1 MLTLGIDPGTATT
14 GYGLVRQGGKQL
26 EQVSYGC
33 IITASDEAPQARLG
47 IIYKQ
52 LKALIAKYSPEVV
65 AVERLFFGQNTKTA
79 MAVGQ
84 SRGIVLL
91 AAAES
96 GVKIAEYTPLEVKLA
111 ITGYG
116 KAEKKQV
123 QQMVRV
129 MLRLEDIPKPDDAAD
144 ALAVAITHLHSYKMK
159 ERGMVAAGLSGFV
172 PKGLSLMRDRQA

>member
-14 GYGLVRQGGKQL
+14 GYGLVRQDGKQL
-26 EQVSYGC
+26 EHVSYGC
-33 IITASDEAPQARLG
+33 ILTASDEAPQARLG

-52 LKALIAKYSPEVV
+52 LKALIVKYSPDVV

-84 SRGIVLL
+84 ARGIVLL
-91 AAAES
+91 AAAEC
-96 GVKIAEYTPLEVKLA
+96 GIKIAEYTPLEVKLA

-116 KAEKKQV
+116 KAEKKQI

-144 ALAVAITHLHSYKMK
+144 ALAVAITHLHSYKLK
-159 ERGMVAAGLSGFV
+159 GLGLVAA
-172 PKGLSLMRDRQA
+172 